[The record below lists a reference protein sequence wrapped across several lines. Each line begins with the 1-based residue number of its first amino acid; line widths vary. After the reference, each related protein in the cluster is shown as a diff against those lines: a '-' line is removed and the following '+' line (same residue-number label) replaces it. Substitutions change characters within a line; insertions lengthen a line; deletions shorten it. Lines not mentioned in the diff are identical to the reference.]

1 MGFNK
6 THILIV
12 CQSAVEDSRDRRDV
26 IRKTWIKDT
35 ENLPVVVIFLVGM
48 VSSENPNK
56 TRIQQEILEESI
68 EHGDIL
74 QESFIDSYYNLT
86 LKSMFTLKLV
96 NQLMNLSKTSQSDI
110 LPYGGEGNE
119 DEEKYENPLNHEFG

>member
-1 MGFNK
+1 MTGFLLTDIIFLFLEYHFNCLFFIIGWPPDKSRNMTEYLKPNDNTTIILPRVLTEARLQNVTYDDKLFNK
-6 THILIV
+6 THVLIV

-56 TRIQQEILEESI
+56 TRIQQ
-68 EHGDIL
+68 GR
-74 QESFIDSYYNLT
+74 
-86 LKSMFTLKLV
+86 
-96 NQLMNLSKTSQSDI
+96 
-110 LPYGGEGNE
+110 
-119 DEEKYENPLNHEFG
+119 

>member
-1 MGFNK
+1 MNVNSFCSYFTSTTNCFNVGWPPDKSRNMTLYLKPNENTTLILPRVLTEARSQNISYDDKLFNK

-56 TRIQQEILEESI
+56 TRIQQ
-68 EHGDIL
+68 G
-74 QESFIDSYYNLT
+74 
-86 LKSMFTLKLV
+86 K
-96 NQLMNLSKTSQSDI
+96 
-110 LPYGGEGNE
+110 
-119 DEEKYENPLNHEFG
+119 

>member
-1 MGFNK
+1 MTGLILYFCFFNIISIAYFFIVGWPPDKSRNMTEYLKPKYNTTIILPRVLTEARLQNVTYDDKLFNK

-48 VSSENPNK
+48 VSRENPNK
-56 TRIQQEILEESI
+56 TRIQQ
-68 EHGDIL
+68 G
-74 QESFIDSYYNLT
+74 
-86 LKSMFTLKLV
+86 K
-96 NQLMNLSKTSQSDI
+96 
-110 LPYGGEGNE
+110 
-119 DEEKYENPLNHEFG
+119 